1 MNLETLFVREK
12 REFYQLY
19 RTVNDVF
26 FLENRLPKQ
35 VFREPFRYFWFEEF
49 DWTMDGD
56 FWTVIQQLSKKM
68 KDEYILTAVLDPH
81 PVEYFYE
88 EFGYYNWVKPPVHL
102 TSDQYV
108 NVLELGPKE
117 SPADAMLYNSYTVIW
132 LPSSMKWAIWGDRN
146 YGICILGLRDA
157 NHRVDAWPIVK
168 TWRPMDQTVLS
179 WVALNFANQQLPQ
192 EVVDSLFLH
201 YSNEAK

>member
-56 FWTVIQQLSKKM
+56 FWTVIQQLSKK
-68 KDEYILTAVLDPH
+68 
-81 PVEYFYE
+81 
-88 EFGYYNWVKPPVHL
+88 
-102 TSDQYV
+102 
-108 NVLELGPKE
+108 
-117 SPADAMLYNSYTVIW
+117 
-132 LPSSMKWAIWGDRN
+132 
-146 YGICILGLRDA
+146 
-157 NHRVDAWPIVK
+157 
-168 TWRPMDQTVLS
+168 
-179 WVALNFANQQLPQ
+179 
-192 EVVDSLFLH
+192 
-201 YSNEAK
+201 

>member
-1 MNLETLFVREK
+1 MAVGCRYL
-12 REFYQLY
+12 
-19 RTVNDVF
+19 NDGRKQRGWQAF
-26 FLENRLPKQ
+26 FLP
-35 VFREPFRYFWFEEF
+35 
-49 DWTMDGD
+49 
-56 FWTVIQQLSKKM
+56 TVETQGKTVSVEDKL
-68 KDEYILTAVLDPH
+68 LTIP
-81 PVEYFYE
+81 
-88 EFGYYNWVKPPVHL
+88 
-102 TSDQYV
+102 
-108 NVLELGPKE
+108 
-117 SPADAMLYNSYTVIW
+117 
-132 LPSSMKWAIWGDRN
+132 WAIWGDRN